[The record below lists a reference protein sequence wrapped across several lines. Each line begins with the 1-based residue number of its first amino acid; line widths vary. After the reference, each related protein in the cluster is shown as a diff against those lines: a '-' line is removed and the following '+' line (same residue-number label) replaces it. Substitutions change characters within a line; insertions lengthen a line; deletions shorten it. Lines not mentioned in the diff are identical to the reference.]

1 MKRSWIG
8 LGLLG
13 ALLVIGLLVTWAMV
27 RIHDPIAADLTAA
40 GEQALAGNWEQ
51 AAALS
56 QKAADCWKRHEFF
69 RSCFADHNPTE
80 EIDAC
85 FAQLAIYRQMKE
97 ETAFA
102 AACGETSRKISAVG
116 EAHKLMWH
124 NFF

>member
-13 ALLVIGLLVTWAMV
+13 VLLVAGLLVTWAMV
-27 RIHDPIAADLTAA
+27 RFHDPIAADLTAA
-40 GEQALAGNWEQ
+40 GEQALAGNWVQ
-51 AAALS
+51 AEALS
-56 QKAADCWKRHEFF
+56 QKAADCWEKYEFF

-85 FAQLAIYRQMKE
+85 FAQLVIYRRMKE

-102 AACGETSRKISAVG
+102 AACGETARKISAVG
-116 EAHKLMWH
+116 EAHKLIWH